1 MRPTLIRAQ
10 KRRWLIQTAGRWPWK
25 SESAKECVTTHLPNQ
40 LALKMDGAERAAH
53 TRPSGQR
60 VFFPP
65 GGRPRRVGGPPRRA
79 WKGRPRGRPEPPRA
93 QILVVVANIRVRS
106 SRAEWRRR
114 VPCEQQLYMGQSIL
128 SPREVPL
135 RAEAGAPLL
144 VEAGA
149 SPPGRKGIGSI
160 FPNPEAE
167 PSVLR
172 GGPSCKAS
180 EPADAGRGPGK
191 SFLFLV
197 RGGIPGIGLSGA
209 RGCGPVER
217 RVSGGVR
224 RAPAGP

>member
-1 MRPTLIRAQ
+1 
-10 KRRWLIQTAGRWPWK
+10 
-25 SESAKECVTTHLPNQ
+25 
-40 LALKMDGAERAAH
+40 
-53 TRPSGQR
+53 
-60 VFFPP
+60 
-65 GGRPRRVGGPPRRA
+65 
-79 WKGRPRGRPEPPRA
+79 
-93 QILVVVANIRVRS
+93 
-106 SRAEWRRR
+106 
-114 VPCEQQLYMGQSIL
+114 MGQSIL

-135 RAEAGAPLL
+135 RAEAGAPLHASGGL
-144 VEAGA
+144 APRAKGNRVNIPEPGGGA
-149 SPPGRKGIGSI
+149 LR
-160 FPNPEAE
+160 
-167 PSVLR
+167 LR

>member
-1 MRPTLIRAQ
+1 
-10 KRRWLIQTAGRWPWK
+10 
-25 SESAKECVTTHLPNQ
+25 
-40 LALKMDGAERAAH
+40 MDGAERAAH

-60 VFFPP
+60 VFFLSPP

-114 VPCEQQLYMGQSIL
+114 VPCEQRLYMGQSIL

-135 RAEAGAPLL
+135 RAEAGAPLAPARPGPRP
-144 VEAGA
+144 EGERESGQHSRTRRR
-149 SPPGRKGIGSI
+149 SPPEESVGSPLPLADGGRS
-160 FPNPEAE
+160 
-167 PSVLR
+167 PS
-172 GGPSCKAS
+172 GPSCEAS
-180 EPADAGRGPGK
+180 EPADAGRGPGE
-191 SFLFLV
+191 SCLFSV
-197 RGGIPGIGLSGA
+197 RGGIPGIGSSGA
-209 RGCGPVER
+209 RGRGPVER